1 MAHLRVRKPTD
12 PIGWGRPSGIR
23 FRSDIRSIRLP
34 ALPPSTYPPSI
45 DERAPDRRR
54 PGETIHG
61 QEPERRRGHPP
72 VSLVLDRIGYKRGD
86 DVYIAD
92 ASLDLQPGSMNVLLG
107 PTLSGKTTLM
117 RLMAGLDR
125 PTSGRLIEDGK
136 DVTGLGV
143 KSRSVAMVYQQ
154 FVNYPTLSVF
164 ENIASPLRVQG
175 LANAEIEARV
185 GRAAKLMRLEPMLKR
200 TPAQLSGGQQQRT
213 ALARALVK
221 QARLVLLDEPLANL
235 DYKLREELREELPR
249 LFAESGAI
257 LVYATTEPSEA
268 LLLRGRTATLRE
280 GRITQVGPTAA
291 VYRAPAHLDAARV
304 FSDPPLNELALA
316 VSNGTLTLA
325 DGTRLPAEG
334 AFAGLPDGAC
344 TLGFRSDA
352 ATVAGSGDGPRGVA
366 AADFPGTV
374 SVTEISGSE
383 SFVHVDTDAGLGTF
397 VCLVEG
403 VHAFEPGDRVEA
415 RLDLAGAFVF
425 GPDGRRIAAP
435 AAARSGSPAREPVP
449 A

>member
-1 MAHLRVRKPTD
+1 M
-12 PIGWGRPSGIR
+12 
-23 FRSDIRSIRLP
+23 
-34 ALPPSTYPPSI
+34 
-45 DERAPDRRR
+45 
-54 PGETIHG
+54 
-61 QEPERRRGHPP
+61 
-72 VSLVLDRIGYKRGD
+72 SLVLDGIGLKRGD
-86 DVYIAD
+86 DTLIAD
-92 ASLDLQPGSMNVLLG
+92 ASLTLEAGSMNVLLG

-125 PTSGRLIEDGK
+125 PTSGRLVEDGR
-136 DVTGLGV
+136 DVTGVGV

-154 FVNYPTLSVF
+154 FVNYPTLSVY

-175 LANAEIEARV
+175 LGRAEIEARV
-185 GRAAKLMRLEPMLKR
+185 SRAAKLMRLEPMLKR

-249 LFAESGAI
+249 IFAETGAI
-257 LVYATTEPSEA
+257 LVYATTEPTEA

-280 GRITQVGPTAA
+280 GRITQVGPTARL
-291 VYRAPAHLDAARV
+291 YRDPSNLDAARV

-316 VSNGTLTLA
+316 VVGGAAKLA
-325 DGTRLPAEG
+325 DGTRLPAAG
-334 AFAGLPDGAC
+334 PLAGLPDGAF
-344 TLGFRSDA
+344 TLGFRADA
-352 ATVAGSGDGPRGVA
+352 ATVVA
-366 AADFPGTV
+366 ATVVGASTGAPAGAHRLRCPGTV

-383 SFVHVDTDAGLGTF
+383 SFVHVATDAGLGTW

-415 RLDLAGAFVF
+415 DLDLDEVLVF
-425 GPDGRRIAAP
+425 GPGGGRIATAAAP
-435 AAARSGSPAREPVP
+435 AGTGRRETVP

>member
-1 MAHLRVRKPTD
+1 M
-12 PIGWGRPSGIR
+12 
-23 FRSDIRSIRLP
+23 
-34 ALPPSTYPPSI
+34 
-45 DERAPDRRR
+45 
-54 PGETIHG
+54 
-61 QEPERRRGHPP
+61 
-72 VSLVLDRIGYKRGD
+72 SLVLDGIGLKRGD
-86 DVYIAD
+86 EILIAD
-92 ASLDLQPGSMNVLLG
+92 ASLTLEAGSMNVLLG

-125 PTSGRLIEDGK
+125 PTSGRLVEDGR
-136 DVTGLGV
+136 DVTGVGV

-175 LANAEIEARV
+175 LGRAEIDARV
-185 GRAAKLMRLEPMLKR
+185 SRAAKLMRLEPMLKR

-249 LFAESGAI
+249 IFAETGAI
-257 LVYATTEPSEA
+257 LVYATTEPTEA

-280 GRITQVGPTAA
+280 GRITQVGPTARL
-291 VYRAPAHLDAARV
+291 YRDPANLDAARV
-304 FSDPPLNELALA
+304 FSDPPLNELAVTVA
-316 VSNGTLTLA
+316 GGAAKLA
-325 DGTRLPAEG
+325 DGTRLPAAG
-334 AFAGLPDGAC
+334 PLAGLPDGAF
-344 TLGFRSDA
+344 TLAFRADA
-352 ATVAGSGDGPRGVA
+352 ATVARDGAPAGASRLRR
-366 AADFPGTV
+366 PGTV

-383 SFVHVDTDAGLGTF
+383 SFVHVATDAGLGTW

-415 RLDLAGAFVF
+415 DLDLAETLVF
-425 GPDGRRIAAP
+425 GPGGGRITPAAAP
-435 AAARSGSPAREPVP
+435 AGTGRRETVP